1 MWKNKNLALYIFQQT
16 RRKTMIPEKHNKKI
30 IKDYSS
36 YEYLEIDDKSFSIK
50 PLKKMRL
57 IDSIAG
63 LDDECEFEKNMYNFS
78 DDEDLP
84 NSDRATD
91 KRCKNN

>member
-1 MWKNKNLALYIFQQT
+1 
-16 RRKTMIPEKHNKKI
+16 MIPEKHNKKI

-36 YEYLEIDDKSFSIK
+36 YEYIEIDNKDFSIK

-57 IDSIAG
+57 IDSIIG
-63 LDDECEFEKNMYNFS
+63 LDDECEFEKNMYNFG
-78 DDEDLP
+78 DEEDIP